1 MASCGNT
8 PGVVNSMR
16 LSAVMTRAGLSPML
30 ATDAL
35 YGGLFAAVGWR
46 RTVEPSRARHS
57 DTWPLLSSVSV
68 DASATEW

>member
-35 YGGLFAAVGWR
+35 YGGRLAAFGWR
-46 RTVEPSRARHS
+46 RIVEPSRARHS
-57 DTWPLLSSVSV
+57 DERLLLSSVSV
-68 DASATEW
+68 EASATEW